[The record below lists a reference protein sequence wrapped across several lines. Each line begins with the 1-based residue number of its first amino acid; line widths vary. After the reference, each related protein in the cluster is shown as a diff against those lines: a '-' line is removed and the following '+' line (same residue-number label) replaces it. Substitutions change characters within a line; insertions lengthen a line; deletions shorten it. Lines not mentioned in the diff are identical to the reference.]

1 MHYGFQGIECLKL
14 ALSEKKITKNRNSK
28 MEHLVTSCLILIT
41 VLPYSTYLSLDS
53 ISIFNDLIETYS
65 ENETPRLYIHTFLF
79 GSTPSK

>member
-1 MHYGFQGIECLKL
+1 
-14 ALSEKKITKNRNSK
+14 